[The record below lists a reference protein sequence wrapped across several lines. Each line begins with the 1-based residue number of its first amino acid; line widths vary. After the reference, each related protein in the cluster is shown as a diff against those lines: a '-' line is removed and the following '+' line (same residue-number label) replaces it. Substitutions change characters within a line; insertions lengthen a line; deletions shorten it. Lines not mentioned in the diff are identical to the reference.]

1 MSQPGHRQL
10 EHLPLGRIRQR
21 VLSQFWLGFAGP
33 WDILTQK
40 QAVCLWGRSCE
51 GLGWC
56 HIARLSHKLSLSQRR
71 DQLPVAS
78 EQRHPGDIFQGSPS
92 GRWCY
97 DAFWNHTGFCLVSC
111 IFQDTRWS
119 GYLSCAPELCIDSWS
134 VQWVGNWV
142 GQYGLYLV
150 WGLGSPLLLSTVEE
164 NLQRSISCSG
174 YLLGSSVCPRG
185 DVSADCCGSH
195 QVQVHGA

>member
-1 MSQPGHRQL
+1 MSQLGHRQL

-21 VLSQFWLGFAGP
+21 MLSQFSLGFAGP

-40 QAVCLWGRSCE
+40 QVVCLWGQSCE
-51 GLGWC
+51 GLRWC
-56 HIARLSHKLSLSQRR
+56 HIARLSHRLSPSQRR

-78 EQRHPGDIFQGSPS
+78 EQRYHEDIFQGIPC
-92 GRWCY
+92 GRLCY
-97 DAFWNHTGFCLVSC
+97 DIFWNHTGFCLVSC
-111 IFQDTRWS
+111 VFQDTRLS
-119 GYLSCAPELCIDSWS
+119 GHQSCAQELCIDSWS

-142 GQYGLYLV
+142 CQYGLYLV
-150 WGLGSPLLLSTVEE
+150 WGLGSLLLLSTVEE
-164 NLQRSISCSG
+164 NQQRSIHCLGS
-174 YLLGSSVCPRG
+174 LLGSSVCPRG